1 MRILEIAILAC
12 ILALLIVLLVSI
24 LCYTRLRL
32 AEVKAAPCA
41 RPGDGPPTTDPEAP
55 KPAPGSV
62 DEGIE
67 NIMTYGVGEKKG
79 DSL

>member
-12 ILALLIVLLVSI
+12 ILAVLIALLTFM

-32 AEVKAAPCA
+32 SEMKATHCV
-41 RPGDGPPTTDPEAP
+41 RPGDAPPTTDPEVP
-55 KPAPGSV
+55 KPAPGSM

-67 NIMTYGVGEKKG
+67 NIMTYRVDEKKG